1 MAKIFNANIEEFEI
15 IDTIVDYLDDN
26 DINSLIDSN
35 VVLRFQFRPNKAN
48 KKKIDRSIID
58 EKIKQVYKKDITL
71 KREIVKRWNFNI
83 ASTQSEVRKAK
94 DIDKYIQSI
103 IDENIPLEIFENCT
117 ILWKESD
124 KELNKRGD
132 NLYEEYK
139 RAFEEE
145 SSEIMNSINEIEE
158 EVSLEMDNNIMNT
171 SVGEFIKKVTTSSM
185 ELENLKR
192 KLEDKEKENRELQK
206 ALESVTNNQDLKKE
220 IKVLNKKLGE
230 IQSEVINKNTIL
242 IKEINELKKENKELM
257 NNVKSITVLLSKFN
271 IEDISKALIK
281 NITDVQ
287 TNMNNSLKGGIIESI
302 NKNIDHSFK
311 NLEEKINNIAN
322 DIQIDEK
329 KETIIAIPE
338 KKKDEIKY
346 QKTETYEDSTGLAE
360 ILKGL
365 DTIL

>member
-15 IDTIVDYLDDN
+15 IDKIVDYLDDN

-35 VVLRFQFRPNKAN
+35 VVLRFQFRANKAN

-58 EKIKQVYKKDITL
+58 KKIKQVYKKEITL
-71 KREIVKRWNFNI
+71 KREIVKIWNFNI
-83 ASTQSEVRKAK
+83 ALTQSEIRKAK

-139 RAFEEE
+139 RAFEEQ

-171 SVGEFIKKVTTSSM
+171 SISEFIKKVM

-206 ALESVTNNQDLKKE
+206 ALESVTNNQDFKKE

-257 NNVKSITVLLSKFN
+257 NNIKNITNLLSKFN
-271 IEDISKALIK
+271 IEDISKVLIK

-311 NLEEKINNIAN
+311 NLEEKINNMAN
-322 DIQIDEK
+322 E
-329 KETIIAIPE
+329 KETIIAAPE
-338 KKKDEIKY
+338 NKEIQIKY
-346 QKTETYEDSTGLAE
+346 QTTETDEESTGLAE

-365 DTIL
+365 DINL